1 MGKTLGGYRIIRC
14 LGEGGMAVVYEAEQ
28 RSLRRRIALKVLP
41 LDLARD
47 TQFVARFRQEALA
60 VAALKHPGIVQIYD
74 VGEDGGYHFFSMEL
88 VDGLSLEDY
97 LRRHGRMDVPTS
109 LLMIRQAATALE
121 HARQAGIVHRDIKPS
136 NILLDR
142 QGQAK
147 IADLGLAK
155 AAMDVGVRTRTRAL
169 LGTPHYM
176 APEQSDRATEVDT
189 RADIYSLGVTW
200 YHVLA
205 GQPPFDGQTPIEII
219 MQHHE
224 TPLPSLSAVCPDVP
238 AGVERVVRKMVAK
251 RPADR
256 YQTPAEV
263 VAAVIACSRE
273 MPSLARAPKA
283 GAFVPGPPT
292 AGRRDRRVASRSR
305 TKKTVVAVPII
316 VALLLAG
323 VAIGLWLQARGSTG
337 EPAASRPENM
347 VEVPAGKLY
356 KGSWDHEETVAL
368 LDSYNMKLISPPD
381 DPEVV
386 DLPAFMVDRCEVTNA
401 EYREFL
407 EYVRS
412 NADRS
417 FCHSDAPADKDYTPD
432 LWDDPIYNRDD
443 QPVVGVDWYKAYA
456 YARWAGKRLPTGD
469 EWERAARGSTKR
481 LYPWGDEFD
490 AARSVC
496 AEASA
501 SAPESVRSHPEG
513 RTPAGLFHMAGNVME
528 WTTDGVAAGGQR
540 NKSLRG
546 GSWRSQC
553 GVYGLTHTRSLSAP
567 AAHGNREIGF
577 RCVADAEGSQDR
589 LTDA

>member
-1 MGKTLGGYRIIRC
+1 MARKMKLPSSKDPLLGKTLGGYRIIRC

-97 LRRHGRMDVPTS
+97 VRRHGRMDVPTS

-200 YHVLA
+200 YHALA
-205 GQPPFDGQTPIEII
+205 GEPPFDGQTPIEII

-238 AGVERVVRKMVAK
+238 ASVERVIEKMTAK
-251 RPADR
+251 APADR

-273 MPSLARAPKA
+273 MPALARAPKA
-283 GAFVPGPPT
+283 GAFAPGPRP
-292 AGRRDRRVASRSR
+292 
-305 TKKTVVAVPII
+305 P
-316 VALLLAG
+316 
-323 VAIGLWLQARGSTG
+323 ARAT
-337 EPAASRPENM
+337 AASRVVCGRRRPLWRC
-347 VEVPAGKLY
+347 PS
-356 KGSWDHEETVAL
+356 SWV
-368 LDSYNMKLISPPD
+368 
-381 DPEVV
+381 
-386 DLPAFMVDRCEVTNA
+386 C
-401 EYREFL
+401 
-407 EYVRS
+407 
-412 NADRS
+412 
-417 FCHSDAPADKDYTPD
+417 C
-432 LWDDPIYNRDD
+432 W
-443 QPVVGVDWYKAYA
+443 
-456 YARWAGKRLPTGD
+456 
-469 EWERAARGSTKR
+469 RG
-481 LYPWGDEFD
+481 
-490 AARSVC
+490 
-496 AEASA
+496 
-501 SAPESVRSHPEG
+501 
-513 RTPAGLFHMAGNVME
+513 
-528 WTTDGVAAGGQR
+528 
-540 NKSLRG
+540 
-546 GSWRSQC
+546 
-553 GVYGLTHTRSLSAP
+553 
-567 AAHGNREIGF
+567 
-577 RCVADAEGSQDR
+577 
-589 LTDA
+589 